1 MKEQPKDLAL
11 PNSAQDILS
20 NAKKIAPWLTQ
31 KSDEIEQARRLPND
45 VVDIVKKTGVFRMNM
60 PTSWSGPQATS
71 PEQVEI
77 IESLSIGDASVGWCA
92 MIGSDSGIYSGYLDD
107 QIARDLYP
115 SLDTIQ
121 AGWIYPVGMA
131 EEVDGAYKVSGN
143 WHYLSGSTHTDMVAA
158 GCRVFKDG
166 EPVFDSD
173 GTPEW
178 RIILAPVDHW
188 QITDDWHTTGL
199 KGSASNAYSTVS
211 RYLVAPRT
219 HSFSFKTPVR
229 EGLLWQKPDTLLRNM
244 SGVPLGAARGAINDF
259 KDIMDGKY
267 NMLRGTPYKGVPR
280 IQSSI
285 AEAEMKLS
293 GARSYVY
300 DALGSQW
307 RCLED
312 GIEPSVTVRKDVW
325 LSRLNA
331 FQTAR
336 DVSRLLY
343 DALGGDAIYT
353 RKSRLDRAMR
363 DTETMCQHWVGQKV
377 SMESVGEMLFDVD
390 GPGPR
395 SIML

>member
-1 MKEQPKDLAL
+1 MEEQPKELAS
-11 PNSAQDILS
+11 PRSAQDILS
-20 NAKKIAPWLTQ
+20 NAKKIASWLNH
-31 KSDEIEQARRLPND
+31 KSDEIEQLRRLPND
-45 VVDIVKKTGVFRMNM
+45 VVDVLTKSGVFRMNM
-60 PTSWSGPQATS
+60 PASWDGPEATS

-77 IESLSIGDASVGWCA
+77 IENLSIGDASAGWCA

-107 QIARDLYP
+107 QVARDLYP

-121 AGWIYPVGMA
+121 AGWIYPVGVA
-131 EEVDGAYKVSGN
+131 EEVDGAYKVSGS

-166 EPVFDSD
+166 EPVFDAQ
-173 GTPEW
+173 GVPEW

-211 RYLVAPRT
+211 RYLLVPRE
-219 HSFSFKTPVR
+219 HSFSFKEPVR
-229 EGLLWQKPDTLLRNM
+229 DGLLWQKPDTLLRNM
-244 SGVPLGAARGAINDF
+244 SGVPLGAARGAINNF
-259 KDIMDGKY
+259 KEIMDGKH
-267 NMLRGTPYKGVPR
+267 NVLRGTPYKGVPR

-285 AEAEMKLS
+285 AEAEMKLAS
-293 GARSYVY
+293 ARSYVY
-300 DALGSQW
+300 DALGAQW
-307 RCLED
+307 RCLEE
-312 GIEPSVTVRKDVW
+312 GVEPSVTVRKDVW

-331 FQTAR
+331 FQTSR
-336 DVSRLLY
+336 DVARLLF

-353 RKSRLDRAMR
+353 QKSQLDRALR
-363 DTETMCQHWVGQKV
+363 DCETMCQHWVGQKV
-377 SMESVGEMLFDVD
+377 SLESVGEMLFDVD